1 MTEPFDPARRSGSR
15 RQQDVERE
23 KLFALALD
31 ILGVCGFDG
40 IFRQVSPALELILG
54 WSVQEFTSRPFV
66 EFVVEEDRER
76 SQEEFRRCVAGN
88 AVVTFQARFRHA
100 DGSSRWLEWN
110 AAPDA
115 EARVIYGAAR
125 DITYRKRVEAELA
138 RVASI
143 VESSND
149 AIIGMSLG
157 GVIETWNAAA
167 EKIFG
172 YRSAEVQD
180 KPMSL
185 LIPQGHAYHLSQHLA
200 QIRRGQLVSH
210 YETIR
215 RRQDGAI
222 INVSLTLSPVRDAAA
237 QIIAA
242 SLIAR
247 DITERKLA
255 ERERL
260 ELLQQLQH
268 ALARSKRLT
277 GRIYFCQVCKRI
289 RSEAGHWID
298 VERYIDDYSDANPIP
313 GLCPDHEPPAAGSG

>member
-1 MTEPFDPARRSGSR
+1 MTQANPPQRRKGSR
-15 RQQDVERE
+15 RQADLERD

-31 ILGVCGFDG
+31 LMCVCGFDVV
-40 IFRQVSPALELILG
+40 FRQINPAFERSLG
-54 WSVQEFTSRPFV
+54 WKPAELMSRPFLD
-66 EFVVEEDRER
+66 FVLEEDREASR
-76 SQEEFRRCVAGN
+76 EEFRRCAGGRD
-88 AVVTFQARFRHA
+88 VVTFENRFRHA
-100 DGSSRWLEWN
+100 DGSTRWLQWN
-110 AAPDA
+110 ATPDPDA
-115 EARVIYGAAR
+115 KVIYATAR
-125 DITYRKRVEAELA
+125 EITDKKRVEAELA
-138 RVASI
+138 RMASI

-167 EKIFG
+167 ETIFG
-172 YRSAEVQD
+172 YRAAEVHD

-185 LIPQGHAYHLSQHLA
+185 LIPSGHADHLSQHLD
-200 QIRRGQLVSH
+200 QIRRGQNVSH

-215 RRQDGAI
+215 RRQDGRT
-222 INVSLTLSPVRDAAA
+222 INVSLTLSPVRDPMGTV
-237 QIIAA
+237 IGA

-247 DITERKLA
+247 DITERKQA

-277 GRIYFCQVCKRI
+277 GRLYFCQVCKKI

-313 GLCPDHEPPAAGSG
+313 GLCPDHAPPEPEQA